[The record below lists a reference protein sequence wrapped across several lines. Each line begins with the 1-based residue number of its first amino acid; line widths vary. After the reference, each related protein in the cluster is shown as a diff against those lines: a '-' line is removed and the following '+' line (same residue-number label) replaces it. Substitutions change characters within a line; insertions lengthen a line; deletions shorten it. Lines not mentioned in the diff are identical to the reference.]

1 MHTALVTLCSA
12 KVIWLHEADAHRFS
26 HTMPAKVN
34 QSHNTDASRFGHTM
48 PAKVIQSHNTDA
60 SPFGHAMPAKVI
72 RLYNA
77 DETAI
82 VSQCRQ
88 FPALECAV
96 KSHGCNTIAFQR

>member
-34 QSHNTDASRFGHTM
+34 
-48 PAKVIQSHNTDA
+48 QSHNTDA